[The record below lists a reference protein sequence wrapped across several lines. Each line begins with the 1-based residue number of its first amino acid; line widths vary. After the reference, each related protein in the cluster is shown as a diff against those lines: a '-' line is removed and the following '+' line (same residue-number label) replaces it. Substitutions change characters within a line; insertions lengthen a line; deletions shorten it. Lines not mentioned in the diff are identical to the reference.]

1 MFRFNF
7 LAGAGVVSVLC
18 VSLVWAQAPQAPDLP
33 SGDMQA
39 RARTACTECHDAR
52 IILQQRLTKATWQ
65 KEVEKMMK
73 WGAVVEPDDKN
84 ALVDYLSSNFP
95 PDKPSEPAARA
106 GSARK

>member
-7 LAGAGVVSVLC
+7 LVGMVAVLC
-18 VSLVWAQAPQAPDLP
+18 ASLFWAQAPQAPDLP

-39 RARTACTECHDAR
+39 KARTACLECHDAR
-52 IILQQRLTKATWQ
+52 IILQQRLSKATWQ

-73 WGAVVEPDDKN
+73 WGAVVNPDDNN

-95 PDKPSEPAARA
+95 PDKPAEQAPRVA
-106 GSARK
+106 GARK